1 MDRIVGLDRSDGSDK
16 EQPHTPTPPPF
27 SQKTNKKQAKKM
39 YTKEYT
45 LFTLGVLPCVLLP
58 LLVWLALA
66 ATNERRYGRKGGL
79 GGKKRR

>member
-1 MDRIVGLDRSDGSDK
+1 
-16 EQPHTPTPPPF
+16 
-27 SQKTNKKQAKKM
+27 M